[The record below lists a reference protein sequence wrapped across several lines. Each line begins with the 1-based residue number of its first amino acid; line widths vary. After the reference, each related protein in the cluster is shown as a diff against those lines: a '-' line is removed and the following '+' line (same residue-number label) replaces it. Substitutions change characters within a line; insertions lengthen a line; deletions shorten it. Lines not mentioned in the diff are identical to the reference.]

1 MYPPPSDPNAPAPP
15 SSPPPAGRYVAI
27 RLPSVPPYLTYVLM
41 GITILVFGLQMLSE
55 MTLGGDLPSA
65 LGAKVNDYILAG
77 EVWRLITPILLHGSI
92 LHILFNMYA
101 LYAFGPT
108 LERSYGHA
116 RFLALYLLGG
126 FAGNVLSF
134 LFTANPSVGSSTAIF
149 GLLGAEAVF
158 LYRNRKLF
166 GAQAQRAL
174 TNVVMVA
181 ALNLFLGLSPGID
194 NWGHLG
200 GLLGGSFFAWFA
212 GPLYEVEADY
222 LAPRLID
229 QHGAR
234 NALNAGLIDFVVFA
248 ALAVMKML
256 R

>member
-1 MYPPPSDPNAPAPP
+1 MYPPPDGSN
-15 SSPPPAGRYVAI
+15 PPPAPAGSPGSRYVTL
-27 RLPSVPPYLTYVLM
+27 RLPSVPPYVTYVLM
-41 GITILVFGLQMLSE
+41 GITILVFVLQLLSE
-55 MTLGGDLPSA
+55 MTLGGDLPAA

-77 EVWRLITPILLHGSI
+77 ELWRLITPVLLHGSM

-108 LERSYGHA
+108 LERSYGHG

-126 FAGNVLSF
+126 FAGNVMSF
-134 LFTANPSVGSSTAIF
+134 LFTANTSLGSSTAIF
-149 GLLGAEAVF
+149 GLLGAEGVF
-158 LYRNRKLF
+158 LFRNRKLF

-181 ALNLFLGLSPGID
+181 ALNLFLGMSPGID

-212 GPLYEVEADY
+212 GPIYEVDDDY
-222 LAPRLID
+222 YNPRLVD
-229 QHGAR
+229 EHTSRHAFT
-234 NALNAGLIDFVVFA
+234 AGIIDFVVFA
-248 ALAVMKML
+248 ALAAMKIMG